1 MALPKLAGAMQANRL
16 ESLARRPSTDAH
28 PLDDSAAQFEGRKK
42 HPTAALI
49 ELARIIA
56 DPDQPRKEFIPED
69 HDQLVASLRSTG
81 QIQPITVR
89 WVPEA
94 SRYMLITGERRF
106 RAATDAGLSHLS
118 CVVHDGALTD
128 ESRVEM
134 QLMENACRRDLK
146 PVEQGAAF
154 KRLMDLRGWSQAEL
168 AASLKIH
175 QTTVTHALGLLTLPE
190 PVQAVVDSGMLPKST
205 AYAIATK
212 IDDPV
217 QQLKVAARVIEEELS
232 RDEAVKVVRAA
243 ASSKAPSRKSEAKPA
258 VKVVP
263 VRTYRTAGGI
273 KLTAERAK
281 GIELPAMVQALEE
294 VLGQIR
300 AQLGQGTDAA

>member
-1 MALPKLAGAMQANRL
+1 
-16 ESLARRPSTDAH
+16 
-28 PLDDSAAQFEGRKK
+28 
-42 HPTAALI
+42 
-49 ELARIIA
+49 
-56 DPDQPRKEFIPED
+56 
-69 HDQLVASLRSTG
+69 
-81 QIQPITVR
+81 
-89 WVPEA
+89 
-94 SRYMLITGERRF
+94 MLITGERRF
-106 RAATDAGLSHLS
+106 RAATEAGLSHLS
-118 CVVHDGALTD
+118 CVVHDGTLTD

-217 QQLKVAARVIEEELS
+217 QQLKVAARVIEEDLS
-232 RDEAVKVVRAA
+232 RDEAVKVVREA
-243 ASSKAPSRKSEAKPA
+243 ASHRAPSRGRGATVKAAGRKSEAKPA
-258 VKVVP
+258 AQGRPDPIVP
-263 VRTYRTAGGI
+263 DRRRDQAHR
-273 KLTAERAK
+273 RA
-281 GIELPAMVQALEE
+281 
-294 VLGQIR
+294 
-300 AQLGQGTDAA
+300 GQGCRSHVARRGARGSHRADPGQARPRGRRRLTRAAR